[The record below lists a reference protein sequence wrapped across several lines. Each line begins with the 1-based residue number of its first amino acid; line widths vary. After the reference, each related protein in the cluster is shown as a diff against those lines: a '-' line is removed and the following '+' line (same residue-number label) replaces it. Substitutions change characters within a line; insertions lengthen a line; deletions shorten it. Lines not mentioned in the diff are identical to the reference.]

1 MSRVQF
7 KVTSYYSHGTETH
20 LEDTIDPVI
29 EKVVSPISNLNQL
42 DLQDDTYISVYD
54 RKKHTSF
61 AYIGHFAHDWIG
73 DYAEIDYTKRT
84 HDIDLLIDGQ
94 VYDYSYL
101 LEHFI
106 EVKALIEDIHTE
118 KVIQEIDD

>member
-29 EKVVSPISNLNQL
+29 EKQKLNSTYMNQL
-42 DLQDDTYISVYD
+42 DLQDNTYISVYD
-54 RKKHTSF
+54 RKKKTSY

-94 VYDYSYL
+94 VYDYPYL
-101 LEHFI
+101 LEHFL

-118 KVIQEIDD
+118 KLLQEIDD

>member
-1 MSRVQF
+1 MSRVQY

-29 EKVVSPISNLNQL
+29 EKQKLVSSYMNQL
-42 DLQDDTYISVYD
+42 DLQDNTYIAVND
-54 RKKHTSF
+54 RKKHTSS

-94 VYDYSYL
+94 VYDYPYL

>member
-54 RKKHTSF
+54 RKKKTSW
-61 AYIGHFAHDWIG
+61 ARIGHFAHDWIG
-73 DYAEIDYTKRT
+73 DYAGIDYTKRT
-84 HDIDLLIDGQ
+84 HDIDLLIDGK
-94 VYDYSYL
+94 VYDYPYL
-101 LEHFI
+101 LEHFV